1 MITRRE
7 EDYLESIYDIAKKK
21 GYSRTT
27 DIANTLD
34 VKPSSVTEMLRKLD
48 SKGFIEYRKY
58 EGAILTD
65 KGHKI
70 GEAVRG
76 RHDALFN
83 LLRFLQIPENIADND
98 ACIMEH
104 GLDPVT
110 VIQVKK
116 FVNFVKKCP
125 KRIPEWLEHF
135 KEYSKTGKFPEEC
148 EE

>member
-7 EDYLESIYDIAKKK
+7 EDYLESIYDLAKKK

-27 DIANTLD
+27 DIANALD
-34 VKPSSVTEMLRKLD
+34 VKPASVTEMLQKLD
-48 SKGFIEYRKY
+48 SKDLIDYRKS
-58 EGAILTD
+58 EGAVLTK
-65 KGHKI
+65 KGYEI

-83 LLRFLQIPENIADND
+83 LLRFFQIPENIADKD

-125 KRIPEWLEHF
+125 KGIPEWLEHF
-135 KEYSKTGKFPEEC
+135 KVYSKTGEFPEEC
-148 EE
+148 NE